1 MATKFGT
8 TGSDTITGSNDI
20 IFGYPNGGDPEIDL
34 GDDLSST
41 GGSVTIHG
49 GGGDDTITGAGG
61 SDQLNGGS
69 GADSILGG
77 AGDDRLEGGP
87 GDDTMDGGS
96 GQDFI
101 VSDGGADRIDGGSG
115 IDFAGFYIDTLQAD
129 LTAVTQDIV
138 FDLSVDLTVELVNG
152 FGFTGIESLRL
163 MSGSGNDNITLFRGL
178 EASDFDD
185 RNMVDGGAGNDSI
198 KSWDGSF
205 NGYQEAFDTL
215 LGGAG
220 NDTLVGA
227 YEMDGGADDDLLIAG
242 DVYNELSDTLIGL
255 SILKGGTG
263 NDTLK
268 GGKYTDDLSGGDGND
283 LIEAKSMFVG
293 DITYFDILDGG
304 DGLDTLIGGNGAD
317 LFTDTSSDAFVET
330 LNGGLGPDQFEFNDW
345 YQGAA
350 VDVIVGFVGGAG
362 GDSLG
367 VVSLLDAGSDR
378 DPWNSDNYDPFADG
392 YLRLKQSG
400 ADTLLQFDVDGAAG
414 PATWQDVVLL
424 KDVTATDLTVENFES
439 WPTAFLYDFG
449 FYAEYYQPAYAPD
462 DVPPTDPT
470 PGPDSIVGGS
480 APDLIK
486 GLAGDDTLDGAEG
499 NDTLS
504 GGAGNDVLRG
514 MQDDDVIDGGE
525 GHDSIS
531 GGRGNDTIRG
541 AGGDDSI
548 YGGLGDDDIQGGT
561 GDDRLTGAGGLDTF
575 RFFLNFGDDVLADY
589 ADGDTL
595 AFGAGLAGAGGMQ
608 VSSVAGIKALVSS
621 SASLDVHVGTKDVV
635 LMFASGDSLRLT
647 DLADEWTLVI

>member
-1 MATKFGT
+1 MGAYYTDF
-8 TGSDTITGSNDI
+8 
-20 IFGYPNGGDPEIDL
+20 L
-34 GDDLSST
+34 
-41 GGSVTIHG
+41 HG
-49 GGGDDTITGAGG
+49 GA
-61 SDQLNGGS
+61 
-69 GADSILGG
+69 
-77 AGDDRLEGGP
+77 
-87 GDDTMDGGS
+87 
-96 GQDFI
+96 
-101 VSDGGADRIDGGSG
+101 
-115 IDFAGFYIDTLQAD
+115 
-129 LTAVTQDIV
+129 
-138 FDLSVDLTVELVNG
+138 
-152 FGFTGIESLRL
+152 
-163 MSGSGNDNITLFRGL
+163 
-178 EASDFDD
+178 
-185 RNMVDGGAGNDSI
+185 
-198 KSWDGSF
+198 
-205 NGYQEAFDTL
+205 
-215 LGGAG
+215 
-220 NDTLVGA
+220 
-227 YEMDGGADDDLLIAG
+227 
-242 DVYNELSDTLIGL
+242 
-255 SILKGGTG
+255 
-263 NDTLK
+263 
-268 GGKYTDDLSGGDGND
+268 GND
-283 LIEAKSMFVG
+283 LIEASSHY
-293 DITYFDILDGG
+293 IAAWSNYFFDLLDGG
-304 DGLDTLIGGNGAD
+304 DGLDTLIGGDGAD

-330 LNGGLGPDQFEFNDW
+330 ITGGLGPDQFEFDGW

-350 VDVIVGFVGGAG
+350 IDIIDDFDAAA

-378 DPWNSDNYDPFADG
+378 GPWDDTGYDPFAEG

-439 WPTAFLYDFG
+439 WPTQYLYDFG
-449 FYAEYYQPAYAPD
+449 FYTYQFQPVY
-462 DVPPTDPT
+462 VLNDPT
-470 PGPDSIVGGS
+470 SGPDSIVGGS

-504 GGAGNDVLRG
+504 GGSGNDVLRG

-531 GGRGNDTIRG
+531 GGKGDDTIRG

-575 RFFLNFGDDVLADY
+575 RFFLNFGDDVLTDY